1 MNKNMFDPQELNDLD
16 KQIADRLARPSLVG
30 KMKAKNKSLQSN
42 RLLDWGNELRQYWY
56 VYMFLSVSAIFTMT
70 LGFYMGI
77 APKFDAAAMTI
88 TYQTDVMHL
97 ILAGV
102 YMLSFVTV
110 TEGAFIIAKRLFFT
124 REESNLAQQIA
135 SIVMMVIAGVAILG
149 TGISG
154 GMVVA
159 SQISFL
165 TSFIDIPD
173 SAQKWVV
180 VIIPVLITIYTM
192 LVTVYSLSSDSAA
205 SERLASEQKRA
216 ADLDNSTRTRAIEQI
231 AVEQLQVT
239 ELKRY
244 MQLVA
249 EGHIS
254 AAEAQAAIRA
264 GRTLGQEEIRQGRDI
279 DGKGGIGNGQSIP
292 VGSPFTV
299 KKTEVNMLA
308 ELAEAQAEIAR
319 LKAGV
324 DAPKV

>member
-1 MNKNMFDPQELNDLD
+1 MSNDMFDPKELNDLD
-16 KQIADRLARPSLVG
+16 KQISERLARPSLVG
-30 KMKAKNKSLQSN
+30 KMKAKNKSIQSN
-42 RLLDWGNELRQYWY
+42 RLLDWSNELRHYWY
-56 VYMFLSVSAIFTMT
+56 VYMFLCVSAIFTMT
-70 LGFYMGI
+70 LGFYMGV
-77 APKFDAAAMTI
+77 APKFDLTAMTV
-88 TYQTDVMHL
+88 TYQTDIMHL

-124 REESNLAQQIA
+124 REESNLTQQIA
-135 SIVMMVIAGVAILG
+135 SIVMMVIAGVSILG
-149 TGISG
+149 TGIAG

-165 TSFIDIPD
+165 TSFIEIPD
-173 SAQKWVV
+173 TAQKWVV
-180 VIIPVLITIYTM
+180 VIIPVLITVYTM
-192 LVTVYSLSSDSAA
+192 LVTVYALSSDSAA

-216 ADLDNSTRTRAIEQI
+216 SDLDNATRTRAIEQI
-231 AVEQLQVT
+231 AVEQLQVA

-264 GRTLGQEEIRQGRDI
+264 GRTLGQEKIRQGRDI
-279 DGKGGIGNGQSIP
+279 DGKGGIGNGKSIP

-299 KKTEVNMLA
+299 NKIDVDMLA
-308 ELAEAQAEIAR
+308 ELQSQVAKLTEQAEASK
-319 LKAGV
+319 KA
-324 DAPKV
+324 